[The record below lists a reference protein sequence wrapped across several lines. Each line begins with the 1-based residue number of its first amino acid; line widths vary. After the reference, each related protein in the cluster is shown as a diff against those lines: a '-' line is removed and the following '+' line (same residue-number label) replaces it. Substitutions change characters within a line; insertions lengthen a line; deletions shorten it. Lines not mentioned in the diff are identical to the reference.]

1 MENRIKIALCLSGE
15 PRNTMASFPYIYES
29 FLKHNNLYKTDT
41 YLHSWKGFRALEMYN
56 PKKFH
61 IDSNLH
67 ETNLFVNY
75 FYKLNLSGSIKT
87 QLSDFESTTKTSYK
101 LRNTFLMFY
110 SFNKCFNLIED
121 SYDLFIKC
129 RYDTFFE
136 NKFYIDSIIVD
147 ILENKYD
154 MFIPYT
160 SPNISKRLKL
170 DDAVAIGN
178 YKSFKAYSDTILD
191 LNNLLNQTQ
200 TLDPHTLLSTQLN
213 NNNIKISQNYI
224 SSNII
229 RKNNI
234 IVDDKNFIFNNE

>member
-1 MENRIKIALCLSGE
+1 MDRKIKVALCLSGE
-15 PRNTMASFPYIYES
+15 PRNTMASFPYIYEA
-29 FLKHNNLYKTDT
+29 FLKPNSLYKTDT

-56 PKKFH
+56 PKKVY
-61 IDSNLH
+61 IDSNIN

-75 FYKLNLSGSIKT
+75 FFQLNLLGSIKN
-87 QLSDFESTTKTSYK
+87 QLSDFQLTTKTSYK

-136 NKFYIDSIIVD
+136 NKFFINSILVD

-154 MFIPYT
+154 MFIPYVT
-160 SPNISKRLKL
+160 PNVSERLKL

-178 YKSFKAYSDTILD
+178 YNSFKAYANTVLD
-191 LNNLLNQTQ
+191 LNNLLNQSQ
-200 TLDPHTLLSTQLN
+200 TLNPHTLLSTQLK
-213 NNNIKISQNYI
+213 NNNIKISQSYI

-234 IVDDKNFIFNNE
+234 IVDDKNFIFNNA